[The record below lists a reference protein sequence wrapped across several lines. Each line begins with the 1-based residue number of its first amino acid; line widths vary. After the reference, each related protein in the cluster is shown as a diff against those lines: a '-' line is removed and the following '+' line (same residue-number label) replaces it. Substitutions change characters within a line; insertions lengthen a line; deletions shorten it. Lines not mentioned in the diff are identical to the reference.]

1 MRRKKG
7 MFHPKK
13 DKAGIYRITLR
24 KPFDQLRFDRILL
37 QVRIRRQQQPD
48 QARQHNGRP
57 ELEHDLYLRRR

>member
-24 KPFDQLRFDRILL
+24 KPFDQLRFDRLL
-37 QVRIRRQQQPD
+37 LPLRIRREQQSDKTD
-48 QARQHNGRP
+48 QYGLQAEP
-57 ELEHDLYLRRR
+57 EHGLYV